1 MDNRAWKTVI
11 KGWTH
16 PIVTAEDGNTSSKP
30 EADWSE
36 AEDTESL

>member
-1 MDNRAWKTVI
+1 MDNRAWKSVI

-16 PIVTAEDGNTSSKP
+16 PLVTADDDTTSLKA

-36 AEDTESL
+36 AEDTEAP